1 MQNYQEPASEVKV
14 QVYILTGFLINSDY
28 VSGFHPFRDL
38 GTQRAEHKQH
48 IRKWFLK
55 SIPSSKFIF
64 QIILKI

>member
-48 IRKWFLK
+48 IRK
-55 SIPSSKFIF
+55 
-64 QIILKI
+64 